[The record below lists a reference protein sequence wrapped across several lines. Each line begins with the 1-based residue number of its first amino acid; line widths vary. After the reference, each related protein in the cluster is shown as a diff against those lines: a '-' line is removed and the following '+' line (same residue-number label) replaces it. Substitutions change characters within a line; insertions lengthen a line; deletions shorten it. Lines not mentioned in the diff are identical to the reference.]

1 MKEFQYLLTG
11 MEDGVFQANVWPSSI
26 LAGMIA
32 YAGNSGMSDIRIYR
46 LLPHREP
53 QPITYHVDAARVWL
67 YDCFGNLI
75 EMFHI
80 E

>member
-1 MKEFQYLLTG
+1 MKEFQYLLTYIG
-11 MEDGVFQANVWPSSI
+11 DGVFKAVVHPSAVAAGYISHARI
-26 LAGMIA
+26 LNMT
-32 YAGNSGMSDIRIYR
+32 DLRIYR

-53 QPITYHVDAARVWL
+53 QPITYRVDAARVWL

-80 E
+80 K